1 MKRFLYIFVFTMA
14 FILLISSEMFKH
26 VFATSVRQQCQQ
38 FLKHTHAYS
47 ISRPQLVNVDEIVLT
62 KYLRMQTIR
71 LKNQGGVELLY
82 CDGFNLPRG
91 LNVTLTYDG
100 HSCKISGI
108 PAQEQA
114 NTMAYVVTANK
125 TGRSLAE
132 VPIVVNALILHE

>member
-1 MKRFLYIFVFTMA
+1 MTFVITTNNQE
-14 FILLISSEMFKH
+14 LSNHLEH
-26 VFATSVRQQCQQ
+26 VLGKTQ
-38 FLKHTHAYS
+38 
-47 ISRPQLVNVDEIVLT
+47 
-62 KYLRMQTIR
+62 
-71 LKNQGGVELLY
+71 LY

-91 LNVTLTYDG
+91 LKVTLTYDG